1 MIKKILVSQPKP
13 SSDKSPYYDIMR
25 KHGVEIVF
33 HPFIKVQ
40 GLTPREFRDQH
51 IDISQHTAVIFTS
64 RHAIDHFFGLLFGV
78 LKVATVASVILYTI
92 QNIDT
97 HEIILKKEIKENSL
111 AFRYIEP
118 IVPDAMKWHEDHAM
132 ESPAPETILPQ

>member
-1 MIKKILVSQPKP
+1 MNIC
-13 SSDKSPYYDIMR
+13 
-25 KHGVEIVF
+25 F
-33 HPFIKVQ
+33 
-40 GLTPREFRDQH
+40 
-51 IDISQHTAVIFTS
+51 IDIIILIFLCWFGY
-64 RHAIDHFFGLLFGV
+64 RGFKNGLIFELAIPGGIDHFFGLLFGV